1 MGALHLEGVGPIV
14 IDDELLD
21 HVFTVI
27 TTKLRRHEPVLLSWI
42 DETGQEQRVFLTHV
56 TSIRAEF
63 DTAERTPRDKHWLDR
78 LMVAVNSNAGLSLS
92 AAIADRDTNRIPT
105 EALPSRPRTPGVAT
119 SPAA

>member
-42 DETGQEQRVFLTHV
+42 DETGQEQRVFLTHI

-92 AAIADRDTNRIPT
+92 AAIADRDTDRIPT
-105 EALPSRPRTPGVAT
+105 EALPPRPRRTGVAT

>member
-27 TTKLRRHEPVLLSWI
+27 TTKLRRREPVLLSWA
-42 DETGQEQRVFLTHV
+42 DEFCQEQRVFITHI
-56 TSIRAEF
+56 TFIRAEF
-63 DTAERTPRDKHWLDR
+63 DTAKRTPRDKLWLDR

-92 AAIADRDTNRIPT
+92 AAIADRDKNRIPT
-105 EALPSRPRTPGVAT
+105 EAAPRRERTLAPA
-119 SPAA
+119 PAA

>member
-1 MGALHLEGVGPIV
+1 MGALHLDGVGPIV
-14 IDDELLD
+14 VDDELLD
-21 HVFTVI
+21 HMFTVI

-63 DTAERTPRDKHWLDR
+63 DTAQRTPRDKHVLDR
-78 LMVAVNSNAGLSLS
+78 LMVAANSNAGLSLS
-92 AAIADRDTNRIPT
+92 AAIAERDGDRIPT
-105 EALPSRPRTPGVAT
+105 AAMPRSRPSVTT

>member
-42 DETGQEQRVFLTHV
+42 DETGQEQRVFLTHI

-92 AAIADRDTNRIPT
+92 AAIADRDTDRIPT
-105 EALPSRPRTPGVAT
+105 EALPPRPGRTGVAT

>member
-1 MGALHLEGVGPIV
+1 MGALHLDGVGPIV

-27 TTKLRRHEPVLLSWI
+27 TTKLRRHEPVLLSWA
-42 DETGQEQRVFLTHV
+42 DEVGQEQRVFITHI
-56 TSIRAEF
+56 TFLRAEF
-63 DTAERTPRDKHWLDR
+63 DSVARSPRDKHWLDR
-78 LMVAVNSNAGLSLS
+78 LMIAVNSNAGLSLS

-105 EALPSRPRTPGVAT
+105 EPLPSRPRTPDVAT

>member
-1 MGALHLEGVGPIV
+1 MGALHLDGVGPIA

-27 TTKLRRHEPVLLSWI
+27 TTKLRRHEPVLLTWI
-42 DETGQEQRVFLTHV
+42 DETGQEQRVFITHI
-56 TSIRAEF
+56 TFLRAEF
-63 DTAERTPRDKHWLDR
+63 DTAKRTPRDKHWLDR

-92 AAIADRDTNRIPT
+92 AAIADRNSNRIPT
-105 EALPSRPRTPGVAT
+105 EADARLAHGFAT

>member
-27 TTKLRRHEPVLLSWI
+27 TTKLRRREPVLLSWA
-42 DETGQEQRVFLTHV
+42 DEFCQEQRVFITHI
-56 TSIRAEF
+56 TFLRAEF
-63 DTAERTPRDKHWLDR
+63 DTSMRTPRDKHWLDR
-78 LMVAVNSNAGLSLS
+78 LMVAANSNAGLSLS
-92 AAIADRDTNRIPT
+92 AAIADRNHTRIPT
-105 EALPSRPRTPGVAT
+105 ETAPPPQRTLAT

>member
-1 MGALHLEGVGPIV
+1 MGALHLDGVGPIV
-14 IDDELLD
+14 VDDELLD
-21 HVFTVI
+21 HMFTVI

-63 DTAERTPRDKHWLDR
+63 DTAQRAPRDKHVLDR
-78 LMVAVNSNAGLSLS
+78 LMVAANSNAGLSLS
-92 AAIADRDTNRIPT
+92 AAIAERDGDRIPT
-105 EALPSRPRTPGVAT
+105 ATMPRSRPSVTT

>member
-42 DETGQEQRVFLTHV
+42 DETGQEQRVFLTHI

-92 AAIADRDTNRIPT
+92 AAIADRDTDRIPT
-105 EALPSRPRTPGVAT
+105 EALPPHPRRTGVAT